1 MPIVT
6 VRHFTEEDV
15 PLRTELL
22 REARFTANLTDFAVG
37 TGDDGLTARQHRTI
51 TEEQRTKRI
60 FTVCGPRG
68 RVMGFA
74 WITSIDWR
82 AQRCELSFGVLPRDR
97 GLGGFAVYAVHKHL
111 RDELNMRVI
120 VNQVLTHNTMF
131 LSAEALEAQHQV
143 RCERDS
149 YTVGEWRTACYWTLS
164 EEDIRAHRESEGE
177 RRRELAERIRARIEA
192 RS

>member
-6 VRHFTEEDV
+6 VRHFTDEDV

-37 TGDDGLTARQHRTI
+37 SADDGLTARQRRTI
-51 TEEQRTKRI
+51 AEEQRTKQI
-60 FTVCGPRG
+60 FTVCGARG

-97 GLGGFAVYAVHKHL
+97 GLGALAVYAVHKHL
-111 RDELNMRVI
+111 RDELNMRVV

-164 EEDIRAHRESEGE
+164 DEDIRAHRASEGE
-177 RRRELAERIRARIEA
+177 RRRELAERIRARIEV